1 MHVPIILCLMIV
13 GFSSLNSSQNF
24 SLLFMTNFTGTSLRI
39 ELVLVNISVKM
50 LGTLLAMIIHTKI
63 SIKMILLLGKCVEG
77 WLTIPS

>member
-13 GFSSLNSSQNF
+13 GLSSLNSSQNF

-63 SIKMILLLGKCVEG
+63 SIKMILLLG
-77 WLTIPS
+77 

>member
-13 GFSSLNSSQNF
+13 GLSSLNSSQNF

-39 ELVLVNISVKM
+39 ELVLVNISVQM

-63 SIKMILLLGKCVEG
+63 SIKMILLLG
-77 WLTIPS
+77 